1 MATFREQSGRW
12 QAIIRRHSYAR
23 VAETFDTKT
32 EAKAWARKIEAAMDD
47 GSYIDAV
54 TLNYRTVGDFITTYI
69 DHFHPIKPFARSKLS
84 ALDMC
89 RREFGRYTVRNLTVD
104 KLLKFA
110 RERRGEVSQS
120 TLSKQM
126 YIFAR
131 ALDDVAALSSL
142 KFDNPVRQVLPL
154 LDSYDL
160 TGESRKRDR
169 RVTSD
174 ELDLLLSSDDWVI
187 DYFKLALGTG
197 MRQGELHKLE
207 WGDID
212 FDAKTITV
220 RDAKHPTRKIGN
232 TRVIPMFP
240 SAESV
245 LQNLHTYRPPG
256 DVRVFTHPKLAASVS
271 DRFAKLTRRLG
282 IQNLVFHDTRHEAI
296 SRFFEVGM
304 AVQEVAHISGHSD
317 WGQLKRYT
325 NLKAATIGVKYR
337 EDL

>member
-1 MATFREQSGRW
+1 MATFREQSGRC
-12 QAIIRRHSYAR
+12 QAIVRRHGYAR

-32 EAKAWARKIEAAMDD
+32 EAKAWARKIEAAMDS
-47 GSYIDAV
+47 GSYMDAV
-54 TLNYRTVGDFITTYI
+54 TLNYRTIDDFITTYI

-84 ALDMC
+84 ALDIC
-89 RREFGRYTVRNLTVD
+89 RRKFGRDTVRNLTVD

-154 LDSYDL
+154 LDSYGL
-160 TGESRKRDR
+160 TGGSQQRDR

-174 ELDLLLSSDDWVI
+174 ELDLLLSSDEWVI
-187 DYFKLALGTG
+187 DYFKLALGTA

-207 WGDID
+207 WGDVD
-212 FDAKTITV
+212 FDAKTIIV
-220 RDAKHPTRKIGN
+220 RDAKHPKHKIGN
-232 TRVIPMFP
+232 HRTIPMFP
-240 SAESV
+240 SAEKL
-245 LQNLHTYRPPG
+245 LQEWHTHRAPG
-256 DVRVFTHPKLAASVS
+256 DLCVFTHPKLASSVS
-271 DRFAKLTRRLG
+271 DSFAKLTRRLG
-282 IQNLVFHDTRHEAI
+282 IKDLVFHDSRHEAI

-317 WGQLKRYT
+317 WKQLKRYT
-325 NLKAATIGVKYR
+325 NLKATTIGVKYR